1 MHNRKTVFLL
11 IILIVS
17 SILLAACGE
26 GAAKEESSKSGS
38 KGNKEELTKVT
49 YAVFDGLNGM
59 AVRFGHAKGFFEE
72 EGIDLDLVVV
82 KDEVAALTTGD
93 VDIADANTTKI
104 IIGAGKGAPI
114 KIVSSMFRTR
124 GPFYL
129 IAKPEIK
136 SVEDLK
142 GKNVGIGIAG
152 SGMEVYT
159 RKILQDHNVSVDDV
173 NLINNGVYQQGY
185 ASLQTGQVDATIIHE
200 PFVTLGEATGEA
212 HLLALGWEYLP
223 DFHTGVL
230 AANET
235 FAKENPELVT
245 KVLKGYL
252 KSQEYAKQNTDEY
265 VEFVLKHVEI
275 EEDVLRSALEREK
288 VLWENKLFVEVD
300 RIKATQ
306 QLGYD
311 LGFQEELYDI
321 ESIVDNSFIPETQE
335 EK

>member
-1 MHNRKTVFLL
+1 MRNRKKIFAFFLL
-11 IILIVS
+11 AIVS
-17 SILLAACGE
+17 VLLVACGDKNE
-26 GAAKEESSKSGS
+26 ENAKKNAG
-38 KGNKEELTKVT
+38 GNKEGLEKVN
-49 YAVFDGLNGM
+49 YAVFDGLNGL
-59 AVRFGHAKGFFEE
+59 AVRFGHEKGFFKE
-72 EGIDLDLVVV
+72 EGIDLELVVV

-93 VDIADANTTKI
+93 VDIADSNTTKI
-104 IIGAGKGAPI
+104 IIGAGKGAPL

-136 SVEDLK
+136 RVEDLK
-142 GKNVGIGIAG
+142 GKNVGVGIAG

-159 RKILQDHNVSVDDV
+159 RKILEDHGVSPDEV

-230 AANET
+230 ATNKQ
-235 FAKENPELVT
+235 FAQKHPELIK

-252 KSQEYAKQNTDEY
+252 KSQEYAKEHTDEF
-265 VEFVLKHVEI
+265 VEFVLKRMDI
-275 EEDVLRSALEREK
+275 EEDVLRKALERER

-300 RIKATQ
+300 RLKETQ
-306 QLGYD
+306 KLQYD
-311 LGFQEELYDI
+311 LGFQDKIYDV
-321 ESIVDNSFIPETQE
+321 ESIVDNSFIPENQE
-335 EK
+335 E

>member
-1 MHNRKTVFLL
+1 MFKINKILSMVL
-11 IILIVS
+11 IMIV
-17 SILLAACGE
+17 SILLVACGDT
-26 GAAKEESSKSGS
+26 KEDSNSSKGS
-38 KGNKEELTKVT
+38 KEGLTKVT

-59 AVRFGHAKGFFEE
+59 AVRFGHDKGFFEE

-93 VDIADANTTKI
+93 VDIADASTTKI
-104 IIGAGKGAPI
+104 IIGAGKGAPL

-142 GKNVGIGIAG
+142 GKNVGVGLAG

-159 RKILQDHNVSVDDV
+159 RKILEDHKVSPDDV
-173 NLINNGVYQQGY
+173 NLINNGLYQQGY

-200 PFVTLGEATGEA
+200 PFVTLGEDTGEA

-230 AANET
+230 ATNKE
-235 FAKENPELVT
+235 FAAKHPELIK
-245 KVLKGYL
+245 KVLNGYL
-252 KSQEYAKQNTDEY
+252 KSQKYAKENLDEY
-265 VEFVLKHVEI
+265 VEFVLQHVDI
-275 EEDVLRSALEREK
+275 EENVLRKALERED

-300 RIKATQ
+300 RLKATQ
-306 QLGYD
+306 QLQYD

-321 ESIVDNSFIPETQE
+321 DSIVDNSFIPENQE
-335 EK
+335 E